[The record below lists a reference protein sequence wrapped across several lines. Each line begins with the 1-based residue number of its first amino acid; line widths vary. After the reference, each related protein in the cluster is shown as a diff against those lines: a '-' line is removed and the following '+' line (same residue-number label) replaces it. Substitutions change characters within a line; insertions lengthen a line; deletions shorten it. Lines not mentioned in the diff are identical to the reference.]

1 MTESLGVAVVGLGR
15 WGTNLLRVLGQ
26 LDGCRV
32 RYVYDGAQGV
42 AAEAAANA
50 NDVVVASALDQILS
64 SPQVQAVLVATP
76 PESHGLIA
84 RQVLEAGK
92 HVFVEKPMAT
102 SLADALALERTA
114 RQNNCLAMA
123 GHLLRYHAGVAALRN
138 LIVQGKLGHVEWA
151 VSRRIGW
158 RAADRCGPWWSLA
171 PHDLSVL
178 RGALGTEPD
187 QIAAA
192 PCMPPPSTRNPVLKA
207 LTGSSQPP
215 PSVRC
220 PVRIVAA
227 ASFPGHTSALIDVGL
242 LDDSKMRRVILLGR
256 HAMAKFEDGTGGGL
270 WIRPMR
276 QALDLAP
283 LPSSE
288 QPLTFDVANH
298 CLETIEAAAK
308 GDGWTALE
316 SSWPDALPTEL
327 QQFIAACQNPRLA
340 EAEMEDA
347 LAIMRAL
354 EVGARSMREGGRTL
368 NVPRPTRS
376 NTPGELDSS
385 HFAL

>member
-1 MTESLGVAVVGLGR
+1 MTEPLGVAVVGVGR
-15 WGTNLLRVLGQ
+15 WGTTLLRVLGQ
-26 LDGCRV
+26 LEGCRV
-32 RYVYDGAQGV
+32 HFLYDSSQNACNDAGAKHPEIEV
-42 AAEAAANA
+42 AI
-50 NDVVVASALDQILS
+50 SLDQVLA
-64 SPQVQAVLVATP
+64 SPRVQAVLVATP
-76 PESHGLIA
+76 PEYHGVVA

-92 HVFVEKPMAT
+92 HVFIEKPMAT
-102 SLADALALERTA
+102 SLADALALERIA
-114 RQNNCLAMA
+114 RKSNCLAMA
-123 GHLLRYHAGVAALRN
+123 GHLLRYHAGVAALRH
-138 LIVQGKLGHVEWA
+138 LIVQGKLGHIEWA

-178 RGALGTEPD
+178 RGVLGAEPE
-187 QIAAA
+187 QIAAT
-192 PCMPPPSTRNPVLKA
+192 PGLMPQSTRNPVLKV
-207 LTGSSQPP
+207 LSGGSQPP
-215 PSVRC
+215 PSLRC
-220 PVRIVAA
+220 PTRVVAA

-242 LDDSKMRRVILLGR
+242 LDESKMRRVILVGR
-256 HAMAKFEDGTGGGL
+256 RAMAKFEDGTGGGL
-270 WIRPMR
+270 WIRPVR
-276 QALDLAP
+276 EALDLP
-283 LPSSE
+283 VLPYPD
-288 QPLTFDVANH
+288 QPLTFETASH
-298 CLETIEAAAK
+298 HLEVIEAAAK

-368 NVPRPTRS
+368 NVPMPMRTV
-376 NTPGELDSS
+376 PGEFDSS